1 MAKDSSI
8 AQDLAE
14 AFIRHDKQT
23 VAELSCRIDARK
35 DGMAVIQ
42 AFAER
47 AAQARQVGQND
58 VVSRL
63 HSGAYRY
70 CPATVP
76 KEVVRQMFA
85 AAGAVGHKPPAKQE
99 RLGISTLALI
109 KG

>member
-8 AQDLAE
+8 AQDMAE
-14 AFIRHDKQT
+14 AFIRRDNKKL
-23 VAELSCRIDARK
+23 AELSCQINARQE
-35 DGMAVIQ
+35 GMAVIQ

-47 AAQARQVGQND
+47 AAQARQAGQND

-63 HSGAYRY
+63 HGGAYRY

-76 KEVVRQMFA
+76 KEVVRQMFSA
-85 AAGAVGHKPPAKQE
+85 TGAVGHKPPAKRE
-99 RLGISTLALI
+99 RLGISMLALI